1 MDGKNMIEINNILAI
16 YEDIIKKKTKNKER
30 IYKFDRYKM
39 MNIEKVYNELNNI
52 NYDGG
57 YYNIFLIKDPKY
69 RIIMSLNIKDKLINH
84 YVTTYFLY
92 PNLEKRLIDR
102 NVATRKNKGR
112 DYAIK
117 LIKKDIEVLKKK
129 KEFYIL
135 KLDIAKYFYSIDHNK
150 LRDMLKEDLND
161 EYMYKYI
168 SNIINSTNKDY
179 INKHIKS
186 IKDKYSDIRAINDIP
201 YYLKDKGLPIGN
213 YSSQF
218 LSIYY
223 LYRLDYKIVHTY
235 KIKHYVRYMDDFIL
249 MHEDKEYLKMIK
261 NKLEEELLNTYKL
274 KLNRKKTVLSSS
286 KDGFNFCGYKFGVI
300 NNKTI
305 ISVTSSTRKRVTKR
319 IKEVKYLLDTNRIEP
334 SKAFT
339 SINTYYY
346 GFKFGSTSK
355 IRRIINKDFYEK

>member
-1 MDGKNMIEINNILAI
+1 
-16 YEDIIKKKTKNKER
+16 
-30 IYKFDRYKM
+30 M

-150 LRDMLKEDLND
+150 LKDMLKEDLRD

-168 SNIINSTNKDY
+168 SNIINSTNNDY

-186 IKDKYSDIRAINDIP
+186 IKDKYSGTIKLVVMTGTDIYTKEIR
-201 YYLKDKGLPIGN
+201 
-213 YSSQF
+213 
-218 LSIYY
+218 
-223 LYRLDYKIVHTY
+223 IVS
-235 KIKHYVRYMDDFIL
+235 V
-249 MHEDKEYLKMIK
+249 E
-261 NKLEEELLNTYKL
+261 
-274 KLNRKKTVLSSS
+274 
-286 KDGFNFCGYKFGVI
+286 GV
-300 NNKTI
+300 
-305 ISVTSSTRKRVTKR
+305 
-319 IKEVKYLLDTNRIEP
+319 
-334 SKAFT
+334 
-339 SINTYYY
+339 
-346 GFKFGSTSK
+346 
-355 IRRIINKDFYEK
+355 